1 MTTTEIDPTQ
11 ITQSPSGT
19 VSSNDA
25 DHGES
30 PAAQALYLSPATLV
44 IDENVRKSFD
54 LDDYPEIKASIQRGV
69 EIPILAHR
77 EPDGTITVVDGQ
89 IRALMALELNVKTV
103 PVWVTPA
110 PDIDPA
116 EREIRRTS
124 TQINVNDH
132 RIALTDGDRAA
143 GMARMFDFGATLTR
157 ISEEIGQRREQV
169 KLAVTVGRSQ
179 TARAAVDAHQL
190 DFEQAAV
197 LAVYE
202 NAGDTDAVARLL
214 AAPRSMF
221 AYHVRRIAAERDE
234 SRDRFR
240 ESLPYAAEGFGVHSS
255 DPGQDDGFIAAEWL
269 RTSDG
274 EQISVAKIH
283 ATPALWTVYCRPTEV
298 EVLIDRDTGEVVDP
312 DSIDPAT
319 KGKPDAVAAE
329 GLRHADSVEAGYLW
343 APDYYLRAERL
354 DESEFRHARD
364 FTEPTAQNPGL
375 GADMQPDPGEPA
387 DMQPENA
394 EHVPAEPPDPGAIQA
409 RRREAAEQAAAAQ
422 AAAEADQARKAAERH
437 RRDELNKQGQAAL
450 GARREFLTRFLSRK
464 TAPPAA
470 VWAFLAHAL
479 AEKPDLLLG
488 PDADRLAYGLL
499 GIKGSKTALL
509 AAIEP
514 AKPPRCQMILLALV
528 LGAFEG
534 RTTKFAWQ
542 YSDPG
547 VTRYLHFLASLGH
560 TLTPVEQA
568 AAGDLDPETIDI
580 DS

>member
-1 MTTTEIDPTQ
+1 MTTTELDPIHTADNPTDPATPQ
-11 ITQSPSGT
+11 TSSPGG
-19 VSSNDA
+19 DL
-25 DHGES
+25 DQP
-30 PAAQALYLSPATLV
+30 PAAEALYLSPATLV

-54 LDDYPEIKASIQRGV
+54 LDDYPEVKASIQRGV

-89 IRALMALELNVKTV
+89 IRALMALELKVKTV

-157 ISEEIGQRREQV
+157 ISEEIGQRREQI

-221 AYHVRRIAAERDE
+221 AYHVRRIAAEREE

-240 ESLPYAAEGFGVHSS
+240 ESLAYGAQGFGVHSS

-274 EQISVAKIH
+274 EQISVAQIH

-312 DSIDPAT
+312 ASIDPAT

-354 DESEFRHARD
+354 DESGFRHARD
-364 FTEPTAQNPGL
+364 FTEPATQEPAL
-375 GADMQPDPGEPA
+375 DTDAQPDPAESGEAGNP
-387 DMQPENA
+387 
-394 EHVPAEPPDPGAIQA
+394 EPPDPEAVEA
-409 RRREAAEQAAAAQ
+409 RRRAAAEQAAAAQ
-422 AAAEADQARKAAERH
+422 AEAEAERAAKAAERH

-450 GARREFLTRFLSRK
+450 GARREFLIRFLSRK

-470 VWAFLAHAL
+470 VWAFVAHAL
-479 AEKPDLLLG
+479 ADKPDLLLG
-488 PDADRLAYGLL
+488 PDADRLAYELL
-499 GIKGSKTALL
+499 GVKGTKTALL